1 MTFGIHEVI
10 FFNMKPITEYK
21 DYRNY
26 MLAFYEE
33 RKASGFTWRDF
44 AALAGF
50 TSPIFLKYVC
60 EGKKNLSPLAVERV
74 ANAMSLTGFELVYFR
89 TMVKFDHAKSDE
101 ERAVIMDDL
110 RAIAEANKTR
120 IMDEDEFNYFSSW
133 KNSVI
138 REMAAAMQHA
148 TPQKLADACMQ
159 PITAEEVEKTLEFLT
174 QTGLLKRG
182 KNGSYKQ
189 TDVVVSSGTASYVPM
204 AVRNM
209 HKQMGTFA
217 LSTIEDVPQ
226 PERNFSG
233 LTMGVAKE
241 DYDRILGELAECRR
255 RIISIVSA
263 RTKFDRV
270 YRLNMQFFPLS
281 KELNS
286 DDGKNK

>member
-1 MTFGIHEVI
+1 
-10 FFNMKPITEYK
+10 MKPITEYK
-21 DYRNY
+21 DYRAY
-26 MLAFYEE
+26 LLAFYEE
-33 RKASGFTWRDF
+33 RKAHGFTWRDF

-60 EGKKNLSPLAVERV
+60 EGKKNLSPVAVERV

-101 ERAVIMDDL
+101 EREVIMDDL

-120 IMDEDEFNYFSSW
+120 IMDEDEFKYFSSW
-133 KNSVI
+133 KNPVI
-138 REMAAAMQHA
+138 REMAATMQNA
-148 TPQKLADACMQ
+148 NPQKIADACMQ

-182 KNGSYKQ
+182 KNGCYKQ
-189 TDVVVSSGTASYVPM
+189 TDVAVSSGTASYVPM

-217 LSTIEDVPQ
+217 LSAIESVPQ
-226 PERNFSG
+226 QERHFSG
-233 LTMGVAKE
+233 LTMGVAVE

-263 RTKFDRV
+263 RTHYDRV
-270 YRLNMQFFPLS
+270 YRLNLQLFPMTQ
-281 KELNS
+281 KLNGAE
-286 DDGKNK
+286 DENK